1 MYRKGL
7 LKYEFGS
14 SLASFSVFSVMK
26 NRFLELFIEK
36 VGSKLEAKRPNFQGK
51 TTQNG
56 ENWPNLV
63 K

>member
-36 VGSKLEAKRPNFQGK
+36 VGSKLEAKRPNFQGNNNSK
-51 TTQNG
+51 WG
-56 ENWPNLV
+56 KLAEFC
-63 K
+63 